1 LTKRTLLLPLL
12 ALLAAFPSAA
22 QETDVSSLL
31 SRAVVL
37 HQTGDLE
44 GAAAL
49 YVQVLRAAPGASRVR
64 SNLAA
69 AYAGLGRFDEAI
81 VEYRRALEAEDD
93 ASIRQNLAI
102 ALLKAGRLEEA
113 AGEAERVL
121 QAQPA
126 NRNMTVLAADCRLR
140 LGQDAAVIERLKP
153 LAAAEPDDKAVAY
166 TLGTALLNVGRTAE
180 AQAVMDRVFRDD
192 SPEAH
197 LLLGAMHARRGDS
210 AAAVAEY
217 EKALAGSPKLPLA
230 NFLHGQ
236 ALLEKSDWAGAAEA
250 FRREVEIDPNH
261 YDANLL
267 LGNLLRK
274 EGRHEE
280 ALRYL
285 TRAARLKG
293 SDPAVQFALGATY
306 VALGRVEE
314 GVPLLEQVSAA
325 IPDHLPT
332 HMQLA
337 VAYVKLG
344 RGEDAAREKATV
356 AKLQKEA
363 DARQFKDARERL
375 TDILGERREP
385 VEAKPQPPRSQ

>member
-1 LTKRTLLLPLL
+1 VKLPRRL
-12 ALLAAFPSAA
+12 AFVALASVLGTTPGWA
-22 QETDVSSLL
+22 QEDLDGLL

-49 YVQVLRAAPGASRVR
+49 YVQFLRAAPGAARVR
-64 SNLAA
+64 SNLGAA
-69 AYAGLGRFDEAI
+69 HAGLGRFDDAI
-81 VEYRRALEAEDD
+81 VEYRKALEAEDD
-93 ASIRQNLAI
+93 PSIRQNLAL
-102 ALLKAGRLEEA
+102 ATMKAGRLEEA
-113 AGEAERVL
+113 AQEADHVL
-121 QAQPA
+121 LQQPS
-126 NRNMTVLAADCRLR
+126 NRNMALIAADCRLR
-140 LGQDAAVIERLKP
+140 LGQDAKAVELLQP
-153 LAAAEPDDKAVAY
+153 LAVAAPDDKAVAY
-166 TLGTALLNVGRTAE
+166 ALGTALLNLDRIAE
-180 AQAVMDRVFRDD
+180 AQVVMDRVFRDD

-217 EKALAGSPKLPLA
+217 EKALAANPKLPVA
-230 NFLHGQ
+230 NFLNGQ
-236 ALLEKSDWAGAAEA
+236 ALLEKSDWAGAAAA

-285 TRAARLKG
+285 TPAARLKP
-293 SDPAVQFALGATY
+293 SDPAVKFALGATF
-306 VALGRVEE
+306 VAIGRAADA
-314 GVPLLEQVSAA
+314 VPLLEQVRAE

-344 RGEDAAREKATV
+344 RTQDAAREKLRV
-356 AKLQKEA
+356 AELQKEA
-363 DARQFKDARERL
+363 DARTFSDARERL
-375 TDILGERREP
+375 TDILGQGP
-385 VEAKPQPPRSQ
+385 KPAESQPKTP